1 MGLDLL
7 VKSEYNLDGS
17 FDRNTFFVEGK
28 SGLKYRY
35 GISGALPLGF
45 SDTALYPQATLDK
58 LPSIIKQQRERI
70 AKQESEL
77 PTLQAI
83 VSRTWGRQ
91 DELTTLKQECDE
103 LKKRIEE
110 SLKGNRPELEEAE
123 TDTPPIPGRRA
134 TDYAAWL
141 QYNFWPFP
149 LFGCDNRAEGF
160 FCIEKIVL
168 GVSRTTLR
176 HTYYTYQ
183 IPSYPLSTG
192 PFLHSGNHLILLA
205 FCM

>member
-1 MGLDLL
+1 MR
-7 VKSEYNLDGS
+7 
-17 FDRNTFFVEGK
+17 FPWGK

-134 TDYAAWL
+134 TDYAA
-141 QYNFWPFP
+141 
-149 LFGCDNRAEGF
+149 
-160 FCIEKIVL
+160 
-168 GVSRTTLR
+168 
-176 HTYYTYQ
+176 
-183 IPSYPLSTG
+183 
-192 PFLHSGNHLILLA
+192 
-205 FCM
+205 

>member
-1 MGLDLL
+1 M
-7 VKSEYNLDGS
+7 
-17 FDRNTFFVEGK
+17 
-28 SGLKYRY
+28 
-35 GISGALPLGF
+35 PLGF

-123 TDTPPIPGRRA
+123 TDTHPIPGRRA
-134 TDYAAWL
+134 TDYAA
-141 QYNFWPFP
+141 
-149 LFGCDNRAEGF
+149 
-160 FCIEKIVL
+160 
-168 GVSRTTLR
+168 
-176 HTYYTYQ
+176 
-183 IPSYPLSTG
+183 
-192 PFLHSGNHLILLA
+192 
-205 FCM
+205 